1 MLAEFLRLS
10 PPSQAVVV
18 LVLGSAAAL
27 VLRLV
32 LRVIKLVLALLRA
45 LVPKRALRQKS
56 DEGEIRYEVKN
67 EVAAAAGGISA
78 VCRLPL
84 PLPSGLHHLQPLTLS
99 CSTGTTTTTR
109 QAAAQQPKGVSMKQL
124 LKEASKGK
132 PG

>member
-56 DEGEIRYEVKN
+56 DEGEIRYEVKT
-67 EVAAAAGGISA
+67 
-78 VCRLPL
+78 RL
-84 PLPSGLHHLQPLTLS
+84 Q
-99 CSTGTTTTTR
+99 
-109 QAAAQQPKGVSMKQL
+109 QL
-124 LKEASKGK
+124 LVALALSTDSRCRCR
-132 PG
+132 PVFTTCCP